1 MPNVTTTSL
10 PAGIEI
16 FRAGRHIDDAGAAH
30 DFSEQDIADIA
41 AGYSPATH
49 EAPLCVGH
57 PKNNLPA
64 YGWVAGL
71 GARAAVLTMDT
82 HQVDAQ
88 FSEMVSSGRYKKRSA
103 SFYPPGHPKNPTPGK
118 WYLRHV
124 AFLGAQPPAVPGL
137 RDIQFSEQEDAG
149 AVCFSEL
156 PTGTSII
163 QEKSTMNEEEQKRL
177 AEAEKA
183 AEDEK
188 KARLKAE
195 ADVQAANKRLAE
207 FAEQQA
213 ADRHQAHVSF
223 CEQAVKEGRMLPA
236 QKSAAV
242 AVLDGLGESEPVSF
256 AEGDATRQISP
267 AEWVKGLISAA
278 KPVVDFSEFA
288 GGGAGGGESVKGLS
302 DAEVDKRA
310 KAYASKNAVSYSEAL
325 TAIVS
330 FSS

>member
-1 MPNVTTTSL
+1 MANANTTSL

-71 GARAAVLTMDT
+71 GASAGLLKMDT

-88 FSEMVSSGRYKKRSA
+88 FSEMVSHGRFKKRSA
-103 SFYPPGHPKNPTPGK
+103 SFYPPGHVKNPTPGK

-124 AFLGAQPPAVPGL
+124 AFLGAQPPAVTGL
-137 RDIQFSEQEDAG
+137 KDIQFSEQEDAG

-156 PTGTSII
+156 PTGTSI

-183 AEDEK
+183 AAEAK
-188 KARLKAE
+188 KLQLKAE
-195 ADVQAANKRLAE
+195 ADAKAANDRLAQ
-207 FAEQQA
+207 FAEQQT

-223 CEQAVKEGRMLPA
+223 CEQAVKEGRLLPA

-256 AEGDATRQISP
+256 SEGDATRQISP

-278 KPVVDFSEFA
+278 KPVVSFGEFA
-288 GGGAGGGESVKGLS
+288 NTGDGTESVAGLS

-310 KAYASKNAVSYSEAL
+310 KAYATKNAVSYSEAL
-325 TAIVS
+325 TAITS
-330 FSS
+330 FSA